1 MKAIDFPVVMKT
13 SKLLL
18 KGFLVAI
25 VLFLPSSK
33 VASMPSQLQ
42 TDIKKAIQTGDFRQG
57 VQLGTMAGSMSS
69 FCMMAKESIVVPGE
83 GPVTVD
89 VLNNLSNKL
98 LTKARSEF
106 DDYIFPYQK
115 IGLNMGIT
123 ECNKILGVQLDYR

>member
-1 MKAIDFPVVMKT
+1 MKR
-13 SKLLL
+13 SKLLSNGL
-18 KGFLVAI
+18 LLSI
-25 VLFLPSSK
+25 VLFLSPFK
-33 VASMPSQLQ
+33 VSSMPPQLQ
-42 TDIKKAIQTGDFRQG
+42 ADIKKAMQTGDFRQG
-57 VQLGTMAGSMSS
+57 VQLGAMAGSMSS

-123 ECNKILGVQLDYR
+123 ECNKILGVQLDYG